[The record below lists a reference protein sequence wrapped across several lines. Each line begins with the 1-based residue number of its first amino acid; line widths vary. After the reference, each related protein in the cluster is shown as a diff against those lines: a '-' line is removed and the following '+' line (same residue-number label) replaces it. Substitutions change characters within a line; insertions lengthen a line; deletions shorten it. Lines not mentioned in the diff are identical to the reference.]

1 MPCVCAQYIEGR
13 GTVVDPHTVEVNG
26 TRYTARH
33 ILIATGGRAQVPKIP
48 GAELGI
54 TSDDA
59 LCLPAL
65 PKRIAIIGAGY
76 IGLEFGCIFHAFGA
90 ETHVLFRADMPL
102 RGFDT
107 EVAAHVHATLAE
119 KGIHMHANSAPVSVE
134 RLPSGA
140 KVLRTSDG
148 KALEVDEVM
157 FATGRAPNSRNLGL
171 EACGVELAANGAIKV
186 DAFSRS
192 SCPSIHA
199 VGDVTDR
206 INLTPVALMEG
217 MALARTLFKHDPTVP
232 DYAGVPAAV
241 FTQPPVCT
249 VGLTEAQATAL
260 HGDVD
265 IYSTSF
271 KPLKNTVSGRPEKM
285 FMKLVVDPATDKV
298 LGVHVV
304 GPDSPEMVQGFAV
317 ALKCGA
323 TKAQFDATVG
333 IHPTAAE
340 ELVTMR
346 SVTRQVRKTPV
357 AAAL

>member
-1 MPCVCAQYIEGR
+1 MLCSWQYIEGR
-13 GTVVDPHTVEVNG
+13 GTVVDPHTVDVGG

-33 ILIATGGRAQVPKIP
+33 ILIATGGRAQVPPIP

-59 LCLPAL
+59 LCLPSC

-90 ETHVLFRADMPL
+90 ETHVLFRADKPL

-140 KVLRTSDG
+140 KVLRT
-148 KALEVDEVM
+148 
-157 FATGRAPNSRNLGL
+157 TGRAPNSRNLGL
-171 EACGVELAANGAIKV
+171 EACGVEMAANGAIKV
-186 DAFSRS
+186 DAFSKS

-271 KPLKNTVSGRPEKM
+271 KPMKNTLSGRPEKM

>member
-1 MPCVCAQYIEGR
+1 
-13 GTVVDPHTVEVNG
+13 VVDPHTVEVNG
-26 TRYTARH
+26 TKYTARH
-33 ILIATGGRAQVPKIP
+33 ILIATGGRAQVPSIP

-59 LCLPAL
+59 LCLPAC

-76 IGLEFGCIFHAFGA
+76 ISLEFACIFHAFGA
-90 ETHVLFRADMPL
+90 ETHVLFRADKPL
-102 RGFDT
+102 RGFDH
-107 EVAAHVHATLAE
+107 EVAAHVHTTLSE
-119 KGIHMHANSAPVSVE
+119 KGIHMRAGCTPVSVE
-134 RLPSGA
+134 KLANGA
-140 KVLRTSDG
+140 KLLRTSDG
-148 KALEVDEVM
+148 QALEVDEVM
-157 FATGRAPNSRNLGL
+157 FATGRVPNSKNLGL
-171 EACGVELAANGAIKV
+171 EACGVEMAANGAIKV
-186 DAFSRS
+186 DAYSRS

-217 MALARTLFKHDPTVP
+217 MALARTLFKNDPTVP
-232 DYAGVPAAV
+232 DYTGVAAAV
-241 FTQPPVCT
+241 FCQPSVCT
-249 VGLTEAQATAL
+249 VGLTEEQATAK
-260 HGDVD
+260 HGNVD
-265 IYSTSF
+265 IYTTTF
-271 KPLKNTVSGRPEKM
+271 KPMKNTLSGRQEKI

-304 GPDSPEMVQGFAV
+304 GSDAPEMVQGFAV

-323 TKAQFDATVG
+323 TKAQFDSTVG

-346 SVTRQVRKTPV
+346 SVTRQVRKQAA